1 MRDECVL
8 VTGGAGYIGSHVALA
23 LLETDR
29 RVVVADNLVT
39 GRREL
44 VPDDAVFVETN
55 IADMERVEKL
65 LREYDCH
72 AVMHFAGS
80 TVVPES
86 VDNPLKYY
94 GNNTCASRSLLQAAV
109 AAGVQRFIFSSTAAV
124 YGNPAELPVDESVP
138 LAPVSPYGKS
148 KLMTENML
156 QDVAAASDLRYV
168 ALRYF
173 NVAGADPAGR
183 SGQSTPN
190 ATHLIKA
197 ACEVACG
204 VRESVTIFGD
214 DYDTPDGTGVRDYI
228 HVSDLA
234 TAHIAALDYLADGGD
249 SNVMNCGYG
258 RGYSVKEVFDTL
270 RDVSRVDFRVEM
282 GGRRAGDIGEIY
294 AATNRIRELLGW
306 VPEHDDLREIV
317 GSAYAWEKR
326 TAV

>member
-1 MRDECVL
+1 MEDNCVL
-8 VTGGAGYIGSHVALA
+8 VTGGAGYIGSHVTLA

-29 RVVVADNLVT
+29 QVVVADNLVT
-39 GRREL
+39 GRRDL
-44 VPDDAVFVETN
+44 VPGAAAFVEMD
-55 IADMERVEKL
+55 IGDRERVVRL
-65 LREYDCH
+65 IREYNCQ
-72 AVMHFAGS
+72 AILHFAGS

-86 VDNPLKYY
+86 VEDPLKYY
-94 GNNTCASRSLLQAAV
+94 RNNTCASRNLLEAALMQ
-109 AAGVQRFIFSSTAAV
+109 GVDKFIFSSTAAV
-124 YGNPAELPVDESVP
+124 YGNPETLPVNESVA

-156 QDVAAASDLRYV
+156 QDVSAASDLRFI

-173 NVAGADPAGR
+173 NVAGADPDGR

-204 VRESVTIFGD
+204 VRESVTVFGD

-234 TAHIAALDYLADGGD
+234 EAHVSALDYLTNGGA

-258 RGYSVKEVFDTL
+258 RGYSVREVLDTL
-270 RDVSRVDFRVEM
+270 REVSGEDFRVDT
-282 GGRRAGDIGEIY
+282 GPRRAGDIGEIY
-294 AATNRIRELLGW
+294 AESKRIRDILEW
-306 VPEHDDLREIV
+306 RPRHDDLTKIV
-317 GSAYAWEKR
+317 SSAYAWEKR
-326 TAV
+326 MTQ

>member
-1 MRDECVL
+1 MTDNCVL

-23 LLETDR
+23 LLESGG

-44 VPDDAVFVETN
+44 VPDGAEFVEID
-55 IADMERVEKL
+55 IADMDGMARL
-65 LREYDCH
+65 MRETGCR
-72 AVMHFAGS
+72 AIMHFAGS

-86 VDNPLKYY
+86 VENPLKYY
-94 GNNTCASRSLLQAAV
+94 RNNTSASRNLLETALEQ
-109 AAGVQRFIFSSTAAV
+109 GVDKFIFSSTAAV
-124 YGNPAELPVDESVP
+124 YGNPDKLPVDESVA

-156 QDVAAASDLRYV
+156 QDVATASDLRFI

-173 NVAGADPAGR
+173 NVAGADPDGR

-204 VRESVTIFGD
+204 ARESVTIFGD
-214 DYDTPDGTGVRDYI
+214 DYDTPDGTGVRDFI

-234 TAHIAALDYLADGGD
+234 QAHVAALDHLAEGGG

-258 RGYSVKEVFDTL
+258 RGYSVKQVLDTL
-270 RDVSRVDFRVEM
+270 RNVSGGDFRIET
-282 GGRRAGDIGEIY
+282 GPRRPGDVGEIY
-294 AATNRIRELLGW
+294 AESKRIRDVLGW
-306 VPEHDDLREIV
+306 IPQYDDLEKIV
-317 GSAYAWEKR
+317 ASAYAWEQR
-326 TAV
+326 MTA

>member
-1 MRDECVL
+1 MKDDCVL

-23 LLETDR
+23 LLETGR
-29 RVVVADNLVT
+29 RVVIADNLVT

-44 VPDDAVFVETN
+44 VPDAATFVETD
-55 IADMERVEKL
+55 IADTERMTAL
-65 LREYDCH
+65 LQDNGCE
-72 AVMHFAGS
+72 AILHFAGS

-86 VDNPLKYY
+86 VENPLKYY
-94 GNNTCASRSLLQAAV
+94 GNNTCASRNLLQAAL

-124 YGNPAELPVDESVP
+124 YGNPERLPVDEDVA

-148 KLMTENML
+148 KLMTETML
-156 QDVAAASDLRYV
+156 QDVAAATDLRYT

-197 ACEVACG
+197 ACEAACG
-204 VRESVTIFGD
+204 TRDSITVFGD

-234 TAHIAALDYLADGGD
+234 AAHVVALDYLGEGGE
-249 SNVMNCGYG
+249 SSAMNCGYG
-258 RGYSVKEVFDTL
+258 RGYSVKAVLDTL
-270 RDVSRVDFRVEM
+270 REVSGQAFRVEM
-282 GGRRAGDIGEIY
+282 GPRRPGDIGEIY
-294 AATNRIRELLGW
+294 AKTDRIRERLGW
-306 VPEHDDLREIV
+306 QPQHDDLKEIV
-317 GSAYAWEKR
+317 RSAYAWESR
-326 TAV
+326 QGG

>member
-1 MRDECVL
+1 MSDDCVL

-23 LLETDR
+23 LLETGR

-39 GRREL
+39 GRRDL
-44 VPDDAVFVETN
+44 VPEAADFVELD
-55 IADMERVEKL
+55 IGDIERVSQL
-65 LREYDCH
+65 LADHPCR
-72 AVMHFAGS
+72 AVLHFAGS
-80 TVVPES
+80 TIVPES
-86 VDNPLKYY
+86 VENPLKYY
-94 GNNTCASRSLLQAAV
+94 GNNTCASRNLLEAAM
-109 AAGVQRFIFSSTAAV
+109 ANGVREFIFSSTAAV
-124 YGNPAELPVDESVP
+124 YGNPEKLPVDESVA

-156 QDVAAASDLRYV
+156 QDVAASSDLRFI

-197 ACEVACG
+197 ACEAACG

-214 DYDTPDGTGVRDYI
+214 DYDTPDGTGVRDFI

-234 TAHIAALDYLADGGD
+234 DAHVAALDHLDRGGA

-258 RGYSVKEVFDTL
+258 LGYSVKQVFDTL
-270 RDVSRVDFRVEM
+270 REVSGVDFRVET
-282 GGRRAGDIGEIY
+282 GPRRPGDIGEIY
-294 AATNRIRELLGW
+294 AETKRIRDVLGW
-306 VPEHDDLREIV
+306 VPQHDDLMKIV
-317 GSAYAWEKR
+317 ASAYAWETRR
-326 TAV
+326 TQ